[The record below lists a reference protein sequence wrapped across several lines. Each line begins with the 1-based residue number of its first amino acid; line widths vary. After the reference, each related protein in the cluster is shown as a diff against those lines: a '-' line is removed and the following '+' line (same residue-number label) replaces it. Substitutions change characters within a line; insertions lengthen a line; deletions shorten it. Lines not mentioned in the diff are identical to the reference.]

1 MTREELSHKTKDEII
16 DIYLNQM
23 DEYGRRIAA
32 LTQTIADLKETLEE
46 FKRMIFASKSERESR
61 SFRRRSGANTAAMR
75 PVMPTS

>member
-32 LTQTIADLKETLEE
+32 LTQTIADNEPLENKMSTLFIQHHLKETLEE
-46 FKRMIFASKSERESR
+46 FK
-61 SFRRRSGANTAAMR
+61 
-75 PVMPTS
+75 